1 MARKTVSDDFKI
13 FSKRLS
19 ELMKERHITQDTL
32 ATTIGVKRQ
41 TVSLYKSGQSMPDAE
56 VLRDIAVFFGVSS
69 DWLLGLTGVRMPNTD
84 VQAICARTGLSETA
98 VSGLMDMKQFA
109 EREKEN
115 RKLAELALLSHLIEL
130 ECTLPY
136 LGTALQY
143 VSATFEDG
151 NMPVSM
157 DYKDDDGYPFG
168 LSMTANGFLDILRQS
183 ALNDIGKSLDS
194 IRNSHQRIWGEQKA
208 KGEGEIKQSEDLQ

>member
-19 ELMKERHITQDTL
+19 VLMKERHITQDTL

-69 DWLLGLTGVRMPNTD
+69 DWLLGLTDVRMPNTD

-98 VSGLMDMKQFA
+98 VSGLMNMKQFA
-109 EREKEN
+109 EPQI
-115 RKLAELALLSHLIEL
+115 S
-130 ECTLPY
+130 
-136 LGTALQY
+136 GT
-143 VSATFEDG
+143 S
-151 NMPVSM
+151 PV
-157 DYKDDDGYPFG
+157 
-168 LSMTANGFLDILRQS
+168 
-183 ALNDIGKSLDS
+183 KSSDRVGMHTPVFRDS
-194 IRNSHQRIWGEQKA
+194 PAICHSNI
-208 KGEGEIKQSEDLQ
+208 

>member
-1 MARKTVSDDFKI
+1 MKHIAGENKRFPIFTKRFRELQGERTNTEFADFLGI
-13 FSKRLS
+13 S
-19 ELMKERHITQDTL
+19 
-32 ATTIGVKRQ
+32 RQ
-41 TVSLYKSGQSMPDAE
+41 TVGFYCNGDRIPDAI
-56 VLRDIAVFFGVSS
+56 VLRRIAEKCKVSS
-69 DWLLGLTGVRMPNTD
+69 DWLLGLTDVKSPHTD
-84 VQAICARTGLSETA
+84 VQAICARTGLSEAA
-98 VSGLMDMKQFA
+98 VSGLMDRKQLA
-109 EREKEN
+109 EQEKEN
-115 RKLAELALLSHLIEL
+115 RKLAELALLSHMIEW

-168 LSMTANGFLDILRQS
+168 LSMTADGFLDILRQT

-194 IRNSHQRIWGEQKA
+194 IRNSNQRVWSEQKA
-208 KGEGEIKQSEDLQ
+208 KVEGEIKPSEGLQ